1 MRVCGRCCNSCV
13 LCAALAVQSL
23 CAPCA
28 LAVYSCATA
37 RFCMVILLTN
47 MLTRLSHAWR
57 TYVWRTYVWR
67 TRGVAVAWPWPW
79 PWPWQTGT
87 GDHQCQGS
95 PERQVSARH
104 MSRAPRFRPRAPR
117 GLGGL
122 LLGLLAVLVVV
133 DVLPRA
139 EAYSCSS
146 DADCQYPGCNDF
158 SCSGYESIS
167 ACNNGVWDAVCVS
180 IS

>member
-28 LAVYSCATA
+28 LAVYSCASA
-37 RFCMVILLTN
+37 RFRMVILLTN
-47 MLTRLSHAWR
+47 MLTRLSHACLTYVCR
-57 TYVWRTYVWR
+57 TYAWR
-67 TRGVAVAWPWPW
+67 TRVVAVAWPW
-79 PWPWQTGT
+79 QTGVGT

-158 SCSGYESIS
+158 SCSGSESLS
-167 ACNNGVWDAVCVS
+167 QCNNGVWDAVCVS